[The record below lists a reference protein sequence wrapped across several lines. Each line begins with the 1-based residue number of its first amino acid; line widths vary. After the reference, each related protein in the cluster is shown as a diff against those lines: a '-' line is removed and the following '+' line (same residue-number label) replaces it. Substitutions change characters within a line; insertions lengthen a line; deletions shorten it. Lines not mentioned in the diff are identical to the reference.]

1 VISGI
6 SVLVPVKNCKEE
18 TGPELSWREIL
29 PFSVLLH
36 NGVQIP
42 IPLLHEHQHFV
53 LGLSFAELVVKGS
66 HHQAAV
72 LQLLQENNLANEI
85 ISHLEALIGEVHDL
99 ERENSLACVEHL
111 EQGKKK
117 KNLAN
122 FF

>member
-6 SVLVPVKNCKEE
+6 SILVTVQNCKEE
-18 TGPELSWREIL
+18 TVPELGWRKIL

-36 NGVQIP
+36 NGVQVP

-53 LGLSFAELVVKGS
+53 LGLRFAELVVKGS

-85 ISHLEALIGEVHDL
+85 VSHLEALIGEIHDL
-99 ERENSLACVEHL
+99 ERENSLVCVEHL

-117 KNLAN
+117 YI
-122 FF
+122 